1 MESHLAFIND
11 NVLSR
16 FDRNDEYKRSTE
28 VAKQEKWSQPQRKTI
43 DCQNDPMAPFP
54 DKQTTVSVAYML
66 EEIADTHENFTLAI
80 LCNLLMDGPNAPLYQ
95 ALIDSGL
102 GSDYSPNSG
111 FANYTKQSFF
121 AIGLQG
127 IAKNEANYVLKA
139 IETALKNAVS
149 DGFPEE
155 RIEAILHRVELST
168 KRQTNNYGLNLAM
181 NLNPMWTQDAN
192 PVQGLRVNQHVDRFR
207 QEIKKNP
214 KLLQK
219 KIKQY
224 FLNNTHQLV
233 LEMNPSKD
241 YENNL
246 KAKEEII
253 LKEKLSNL
261 SKEDLKRIYENGIEL
276 EKMQKQSENL
286 SVLPTLS
293 VKEDI
298 SRRFNATNIETI
310 QIKEVPLQW
319 SAQPTNGITH
329 FNAILRLKND
339 FPKELV
345 PYLPLFA
352 QVMTKLGAGK
362 LDRKQLDQEIN
373 LRTGGL
379 DVSVHVADHPSQFD
393 LFEKGLIISSFCLER
408 NIPQM
413 FRLWTDLFNSIR
425 FDDDLDHL
433 LQLIKMCSSELA
445 MSLSHFGHKYAM
457 NRSAASLGG
466 ASKFREI
473 TSGLSSVSHF
483 RKIASLENCEPVV
496 KKLKTIAG
504 LVLNAESL
512 RCAINGEAPTI
523 RPTLQIVEN
532 FIQSINKTTEQF
544 VVSDEVSSGADIPTI
559 ESNLNEHNVFPFG
572 VNHLGQS
579 IYCAPFTH
587 NDYAK
592 LKIASKLVSAKYL
605 HREIREKGGAYGGGA
620 NLNAGGV
627 FNYFSYRDPHITDT
641 INAFKG
647 SAEWLSNQSNYTEQD
662 VDEAKLSAFQQVDQP
677 VMPSEQGLEFFIN
690 GITDQMKHEYR
701 MRLLDVT
708 KTDIEEVAKRLTCF

>member
-1 MESHLAFIND
+1 ME
-11 NVLSR
+11 
-16 FDRNDEYKRSTE
+16 
-28 VAKQEKWSQPQRKTI
+28 
-43 DCQNDPMAPFP
+43 CQNDPMAPFP
-54 DKQTTVSVAYML
+54 DKQTTVSLSYML
-66 EEIADTHENFTLAI
+66 EDISDTHENFTLAI
-80 LCNLLMDGPNAPLYQ
+80 LCNLLMDGPNAPFYQ

-111 FANYTKQSFF
+111 YANYTKQSYFS
-121 AIGLQG
+121 IGLQG
-127 IAKNEANYVLKA
+127 IAKKEVNFVLKA

-168 KRQTNNYGLNLAM
+168 KRQTNNYGLGLAM
-181 NLNPMWTQDAN
+181 NLNPIWTQDAN
-192 PVQGLRVNQHVDRFR
+192 PVQGLRVNEHVSRFR
-207 QEIKKNP
+207 QDMKKNP
-214 KLLQK
+214 KLLQE

-224 FLNNTHQLV
+224 FLNNTHRLT
-233 LEMNPSKD
+233 LEMNPSDKF
-241 YENNL
+241 ENDL
-246 KAKEEII
+246 KTKEQSL
-253 LKEKLSNL
+253 LKEKLSVL
-261 SKEDLKRIYENGIEL
+261 TKEDLKRIYENGIEL
-276 EKMQKQSENL
+276 EKTQKNTEDL
-286 SVLPTLS
+286 SLLPTLS

-298 SRRFNATNIETI
+298 SRRFNSTNIETI
-310 QIKEVPLQW
+310 QIKEVPIQW

-329 FNAILRLKND
+329 FTAILKLRND
-339 FPKELV
+339 FPEDLV

-379 DVSVHVADHPSQFD
+379 DVSVHVSDHPSHLD
-393 LFEKGLIISSFCLER
+393 LFEKGLMISSFCLER

-425 FDDDLDHL
+425 FDDDYDHL

-445 MSLSHFGHKYAM
+445 MSLPHYGHKYAM

-466 ASKFREI
+466 ASKFREM

-483 RKIASLENCEPVV
+483 RKIASLETCEPVV
-496 KKLKTIAG
+496 QKLKSIAG

-512 RCAINGEAPTI
+512 RCAINGEASTI

-532 FIQSINKTTEQF
+532 FVQSINKTSKPFTAIN
-544 VVSDEVSSGADIPTI
+544 EVSSSADIPAI

-572 VNHLGQS
+572 INYLGKS
-579 IYCAPFTH
+579 IFCAPFTH

-592 LKIASKLVSAKYL
+592 LKIASKLVTAKYL

-627 FNYFSYRDPHITDT
+627 FSYYSYRDPHITDT
-641 INAFKG
+641 IEAFKT
-647 SAEWLSNQSNYTEQD
+647 SAQWLSNQGNYTDQD
-662 VDEAKLSAFQQVDQP
+662 VDEAKLSTFQQVDQP
-677 VMPSEQGLEFFIN
+677 VMPSEHGLEFFSN
-690 GITDQMKHEYR
+690 GITDQMKQDYR

-708 KTDIEEVAKRLTCF
+708 KTDIEEVAKR